1 MLSVELLPP
10 RRRAHEVAG
19 VAMAGLRIFLC
30 LLICAATAF
39 VADGAL
45 SELEQDLLPQSEQT
59 SGLLYVML

>member
-1 MLSVELLPP
+1 M
-10 RRRAHEVAG
+10 HQVAG

-45 SELEQDLLPQSEQT
+45 SDLEQALLPQSEWT
-59 SGLLYVML
+59 SSLLGVRFLR